1 MEFIETPTFTKKI
14 TSLISDESY
23 KDFQR
28 QLLFNPEKGDLIK
41 DGGGIRK
48 IRWNLENKGKSGSIR
63 IIYFYKIQKEII
75 YMLYAYTKSNKAN
88 LSDSE
93 IKILRTLAKELN
105 ILFIFVDTA
114 DISASTALV
123 SDKYVDNIL

>member
-28 QLLFNPEKGDLIK
+28 QLLLNPEKGDLIK

-48 IRWNLENKGKSGSIR
+48 IRWNLENKWKSGSIR

-93 IKILRTLAKELN
+93 TKILRTLAKELN
-105 ILFIFVDTA
+105 NEWF
-114 DISASTALV
+114 
-123 SDKYVDNIL
+123 

>member
-28 QLLFNPEKGDLIK
+28 QLLLNPEKGDLIK

-48 IRWNLENKGKSGSIR
+48 IRWNLE
-63 IIYFYKIQKEII
+63 KEVI

-93 IKILRTLAKELN
+93 TKILRTLAKELN
-105 ILFIFVDTA
+105 
-114 DISASTALV
+114 
-123 SDKYVDNIL
+123 NE

>member
-28 QLLFNPEKGDLIK
+28 QLLLNPEKGDLIK

-63 IIYFYKIQKEII
+63 IIYFYKIQKEKSII
-75 YMLYAYTKSNKAN
+75 A
-88 LSDSE
+88 
-93 IKILRTLAKELN
+93 
-105 ILFIFVDTA
+105 FINC
-114 DISASTALV
+114 SAWL
-123 SDKYVDNIL
+123 